1 MSLFYTIFWGLRD
14 LKTDKRIKNIPKKVI
29 TKKDELSIFE
39 KKMTKYMKTLKFT
52 NSIPQMVKIFS
63 NIKEEIG
70 KILESNKSID
80 LIFDGEIINSM
91 EDIQKIDM
99 VQNKY
104 IKDFLNNKINLE
116 LAKEKEVSSIFLK
129 ESLIK
134 KALNISL
141 KVLEYIPEDVEMRL
155 RILELEEKLLKCYE
169 NKGGKE

>member
-14 LKTDKRIKNIPKKVI
+14 LKTEKRIKNIPKKVI

-91 EDIQKIDM
+91 EDTQKIDM

>member
-1 MSLFYTIFWGLRD
+1 T
-14 LKTDKRIKNIPKKVI
+14 
-29 TKKDELSIFE
+29 
-39 KKMTKYMKTLKFT
+39 
-52 NSIPQMVKIFS
+52 
-63 NIKEEIG
+63 
-70 KILESNKSID
+70 
-80 LIFDGEIINSM
+80 
-91 EDIQKIDM
+91 QKIDM

>member
-1 MSLFYTIFWGLRD
+1 MGLFHILFWGLRG
-14 LKTDKRIKNIPKKVI
+14 LKIEKRAKESPKKVI
-29 TKKDELSIFE
+29 AKKEELSIFE
-39 KKMTKYMKTLKFT
+39 KKMAKYMKTLKFT
-52 NSIPQMVKIFS
+52 NSIPQIVKIFS

-91 EDIQKIDM
+91 EDTQKIDL

>member
-14 LKTDKRIKNIPKKVI
+14 LKTEKRIKNIPKKVI